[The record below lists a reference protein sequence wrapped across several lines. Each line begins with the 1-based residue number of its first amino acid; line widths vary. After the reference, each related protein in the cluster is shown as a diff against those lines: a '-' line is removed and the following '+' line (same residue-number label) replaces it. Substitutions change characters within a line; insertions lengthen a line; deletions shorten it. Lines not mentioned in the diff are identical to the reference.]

1 MNSQSILILGGYGN
15 TGKYLAPL
23 LLSQTDV
30 YLVLAGR
37 NKEKAQQFAFDLNN
51 QFKGNRVSGVYADAS
66 NSESL
71 RSVFKEVNFVL
82 VASSTVKY
90 VKEVATAA
98 LESGI
103 DHLDIQYSQKKV
115 PILKSSEKEIEK
127 AGLCFITEAGFHPGL
142 PAAMVRF
149 VASNFSLLEKAI
161 VSSVIRPKGG
171 WPLSDSL
178 YELVEEFKDYQSFF
192 YKDGNWLKA
201 KIKDMRQIDFRDQ
214 FGQQFCFPMF
224 LEEMRPIPELYPSI
238 KETGFYVAGFNWFVD
253 WIITPLTMLV
263 LKIFPLKGIRP
274 MGKLMYWGLKT
285 FSSPPYG
292 VVLKI
297 EAEGE
302 KDGEKKKMIVSA
314 FHEDG
319 YQFTAIPVVACL
331 LQYLDGSIRKPG
343 LWMMGYIVDPL
354 RLMEDMKRM
363 GIQINARVL

>member
-1 MNSQSILILGGYGN
+1 MNNQSILILGGYGN

-30 YLVLAGR
+30 RLVLAGR
-37 NKEKAQQFAFDLNN
+37 NKEKAQQFAAQLND
-51 QFKGNRVSGVYADAS
+51 QFKGDRVSGVFADAS
-66 NSESL
+66 NITSL
-71 RSVFKEVNFVL
+71 NQVFKDVDFVL

-90 VKEVATAA
+90 VQEVATAA
-98 LESGI
+98 LESGV
-103 DHLDIQYSQKKV
+103 DYLDIQYSQKKV
-115 PILKSSEKEIEK
+115 PILKSLEKEIEK

-149 VASNFSLLEKAI
+149 VAPNFSCLKKAI
-161 VSSVIRPKGG
+161 VSSVIRPEKVL
-171 WPLSDSL
+171 PLSDSL
-178 YELVEEFKDYQSFF
+178 YELVEEFKDYQSLF

-201 KIKDMRQIDFRDQ
+201 KMRDMRKIDFGGQ
-214 FGQQFCFPMF
+214 FGQQYCFPMF
-224 LEEMRPIPELYPSI
+224 LEEMRPLPELFPSI
-238 KETGFYVAGFNWFVD
+238 KETGFYIAGFNWFVD
-253 WIITPLTMLV
+253 WFVTPLIVLA
-263 LKIFPLKGIRP
+263 LKIFPQKGIRP
-274 MGKLMYWGLKT
+274 MGKLMHWGIKT

-343 LWMMGYIVDPL
+343 LWMMGHIVDPL
-354 RLMEDMKRM
+354 RLIEDMKRM
-363 GIQINARVL
+363 GVQINARVL